1 MRRFKSKPLLSG
13 DTPLVEIFGAAFGLL
28 LILFLLINLF
38 AEAQLRAQ
46 IENSLEESAYKINW
60 DQGAEGYIVLSF
72 PDRLQIIENQKVSS
86 YTELQ
91 NSCGNS
97 NFADYAR
104 KVYEKQGT
112 QIIFAI
118 VEGGVRTMKA
128 SRDCLIRMWPSRRIS
143 IGWIIANEDFIQAVD
158 LKDLPPRIQRSLN

>member
-13 DTPLVEIFGAAFGLL
+13 DTPMVEIFGGAFGLL

-60 DQGAEGYIVLSF
+60 EQGAEGYIVLSF
-72 PDRLQIIENQKVSS
+72 PDRLQIIENQQTSG
-86 YTELQ
+86 YAELQ
-91 NSCGNS
+91 NSCNNS
-97 NFADYAR
+97 NFANYAR
-104 KVYEKQGT
+104 QVYEKQGT

-118 VEGGVRTMKA
+118 LEGGVRTMKSA
-128 SRDCLIRMWPSRRIS
+128 RDCLIKIWPNRRVS